1 MTVKP
6 FSGVVTSDDP
16 RFGAL
21 WQALW
26 QSDMLKNPDYL
37 PLHQIYY
44 QEYATSSIFENR
56 SAIFLH
62 GEQPA
67 FGLLMSLNIKEE
79 RRELTCYGLPIL
91 LVENHNL
98 DPLIRKKVFKRL
110 KSWLASVVLEDGATL
125 IYFRDY
131 LDRGELTL
139 FSRLLLDWGGRAI
152 PHFAQVTDLTV
163 GQDSL
168 WRGMTKGCRWG
179 VNWGHKH
186 IQIRT
191 LDHHN
196 VQSTD
201 IESFRLLHLEAAGRQ
216 TRSQRTW
223 DLQYEMVMA
232 GEAFMVFG
240 TLAQELVSAAHFSI
254 SPHHCYYGT
263 GAYRRS
269 LFDNPIAHV
278 IIWEAM
284 LHASRLGCRKFE
296 IGEQLFPK
304 QNSVTPSKKE
314 MDICN
319 FRRWFGGM
327 CTTRL
332 DVRWQGDSLTIESVY
347 S

>member
-16 RFGAL
+16 RFSAL

-26 QSDMLKNPDYL
+26 QADTLQNPKYL

-44 QEYATSSIFENR
+44 QEYEASANFENR

-67 FGLLMSLNIKEE
+67 FGLLMSLSIEGE

-91 LVENHNL
+91 FVENHDL

-110 KSWLASVVLEDGATL
+110 KSWLASNVLEDRATL

-131 LDRGELTL
+131 LEKGELSKV
-139 FSRLLLDWGGRAI
+139 SRLLLDWGGRAT
-152 PHFAQVTDLTV
+152 PHFDQITDLTV
-163 GQDSL
+163 GQESL
-168 WRGMTKGCRWG
+168 WRGVTKGCRWG
-179 VNWGHKH
+179 INWGRKH
-186 IQIRT
+186 IQVRT
-191 LDHHN
+191 LDQHN
-196 VQSTD
+196 VQAVD
-201 IESFRLLHLEAAGRQ
+201 MESFRLLHLEAAGRE

-240 TLAQELVSAAHFSI
+240 ALARELVSAAHFSI
-254 SPHHCYYGT
+254 SPHQCGYGV

-278 IIWEAM
+278 ILWEAI

-304 QNSVTPSKKE
+304 QNAVPPSKKE

-319 FRRWFGGM
+319 FRRWFGGV

-332 DVRWQGDSLTIESVY
+332 DVRWQGGSLALENG
-347 S
+347 